1 VAYTDSE
8 RLIGEGVKT
17 QIRRNFKN
25 TVLFPMRF
33 LGLNTACE
41 EQLKIEQKFT
51 THKIIKNAETN
62 KITFSLT
69 QMGTEHEFSVEQVM
83 GFYLSKLKDFYTV
96 SGIPVSECVLTIPS
110 YASMVERQALLD
122 AVGIAG
128 LRCPRIISES
138 TAIALR
144 YGFFRQKE
152 FVKDKPRTVAFVDFG
167 HSKTTITIA
176 QFTPDKVKIVCH
188 HSERNLGARDF
199 DYRVM
204 QKLAAEF
211 DKKFGDDPMESPR
224 CRLRMMEAI
233 ETARKRLSADKEA
246 PINVDFLLNEED
258 LIRSLKKEEFE

>member
-176 QFTPDKVKIVCH
+176 QFTPDKSKLSVTTPRETWELVISTTESC
-188 HSERNLGARDF
+188 RNSQLNSTKSSATTQWKAPD
-199 DYRVM
+199 
-204 QKLAAEF
+204 AA
-211 DKKFGDDPMESPR
+211 
-224 CRLRMMEAI
+224 
-233 ETARKRLSADKEA
+233 
-246 PINVDFLLNEED
+246 
-258 LIRSLKKEEFE
+258 